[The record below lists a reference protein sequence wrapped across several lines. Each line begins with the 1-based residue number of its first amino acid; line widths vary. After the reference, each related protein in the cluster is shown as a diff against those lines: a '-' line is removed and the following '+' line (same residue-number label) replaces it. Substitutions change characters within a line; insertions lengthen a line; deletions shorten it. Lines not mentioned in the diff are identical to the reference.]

1 MLILNYTHPI
11 TPAQVAQIGDMTG
24 GEEPTIRM
32 IAVQIDHAQPLTEQV
47 VALTDAAGLSTE
59 EWQTIPLLV
68 NLPGYGPAV
77 AGLLAEMHGR
87 IGHFPSIIR
96 LRPIAGSTPTIYE
109 VAELLNLQE
118 VREQAREQ
126 R

>member
-11 TPAQVAQIGDMTG
+11 TPAQVAQIRDMTG
-24 GEEPTIRM
+24 GEEPTIRT

-47 VALTDAAGLSTE
+47 VALADAAGLSSE
-59 EWQTIPLLV
+59 EWQTMPLLI
-68 NLPGYGPAV
+68 NLPGYAPAV
-77 AGLLAEMHGR
+77 AALLAEMHGR

-96 LRPIAGSTPTIYE
+96 LRPIAGSTPTTYE
-109 VAELLNLQE
+109 VAELLNLQV
-118 VREQAREQ
+118 VREHARGQ